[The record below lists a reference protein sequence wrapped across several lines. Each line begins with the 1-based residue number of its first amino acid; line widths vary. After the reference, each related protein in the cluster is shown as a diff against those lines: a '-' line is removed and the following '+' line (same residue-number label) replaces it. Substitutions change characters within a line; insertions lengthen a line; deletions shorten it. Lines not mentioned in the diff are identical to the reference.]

1 MESIAR
7 QNVVESVGNTPLIE
21 LSSFSTKDIKF
32 YAKLE
37 WYNPFGSVKDRAAY
51 WMVKDAEKKG
61 LLKKGKSII
70 IEPTSGNT
78 GIALTGIATSLGY
91 QVEIVIPE
99 KVSGETK
106 KILKDLGAL
115 LHETSDDL
123 CPRVGAGTDQSIALA
138 KAIAKPRPD
147 LYYMP
152 NQYENEANYMAH
164 YDSTGPEIWA
174 QTNGKVSHFFTGCGT
189 GGTITGVATYLKQ
202 KNRDVRII
210 AIQAQ
215 QNHLLQGLRNFEE
228 SAMPEL
234 FKRRQEIV
242 DHWITATNKDSFEM
256 ARELA
261 MRENLLVG
269 PSSGSVM
276 ASMLEVANELQDG
289 IFVGLFADDGR
300 KFKSLYVDQGI
311 FTSAEYDRLLSSARN
326 LPHLA
331 YQKNR

>member
-1 MESIAR
+1 MVQSVRFGKGPRSILDGKGCR
-7 QNVVESVGNTPLIE
+7 
-21 LSSFSTKDIKF
+21 
-32 YAKLE
+32 
-37 WYNPFGSVKDRAAY
+37 
-51 WMVKDAEKKG
+51 KKG
-61 LLKKGKSII
+61 PS
-70 IEPTSGNT
+70 
-78 GIALTGIATSLGY
+78 
-91 QVEIVIPE
+91 E

-152 NQYENEANYMAH
+152 NQYENDANYMAH

-276 ASMLEVANELQDG
+276 ASMLEVANELRDG

-311 FTSAEYDRLLSSARN
+311 FTSAEYDRLLSSAKN
-326 LPHLA
+326 LPRLA

>member
-1 MESIAR
+1 MESIAA
-7 QNVVESVGNTPLIE
+7 QNIVERVGNTPLIE
-21 LSSFSTKDIKF
+21 LSSFSTKNIKF

-78 GIALTGIATSLGY
+78 GIALAGIAISLGY
-91 QVEIVIPE
+91 EVEIVIPE

-152 NQYENEANYMAH
+152 NQYENDANYLAH
-164 YDSTGPEIWA
+164 YESTGPEIWS

-202 KNRDVRII
+202 KKSDVRII

-234 FKRRQEIV
+234 FKRRQSVV

-261 MRENLLVG
+261 IRENLLVG

-276 ASMLEVANELQDG
+276 ASMLDVANELQDG
-289 IFVGLFADDGR
+289 VFVGLFADDGR
-300 KFKSLYVDQGI
+300 KFKSLYVDQGT
-311 FTSAEYDRLLSSARN
+311 FTSAEYDVFQNSAKN
-326 LPHLA
+326 LPPLA